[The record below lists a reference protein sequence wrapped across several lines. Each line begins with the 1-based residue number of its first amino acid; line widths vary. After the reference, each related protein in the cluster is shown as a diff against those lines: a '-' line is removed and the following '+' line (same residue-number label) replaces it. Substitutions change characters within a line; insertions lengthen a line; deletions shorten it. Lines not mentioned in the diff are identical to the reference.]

1 MLTADEEFSDIK
13 VSWGGVFI
21 LHIPICRPSHKVLN
35 PCSNN
40 NQAKRIGDISPTHG
54 FSSFKFVPNTHD
66 RLIVALK
73 SEENQG
79 KTASYIMAFDIDGTI
94 LLPETKIDGDFKFEG
109 IEFI

>member
-13 VSWGGVFI
+13 VFSFTYLKKTI
-21 LHIPICRPSHKVLN
+21 FYIFL
-35 PCSNN
+35 N

-66 RLIVALK
+66 RLILALK

-109 IEFI
+109 VEFI

>member
-13 VSWGGVFI
+13 VFSFKYLKRKKRYFI
-21 LHIPICRPSHKVLN
+21 YFS
-35 PCSNN
+35 N

-66 RLIVALK
+66 RLILALK

-109 IEFI
+109 VEFI